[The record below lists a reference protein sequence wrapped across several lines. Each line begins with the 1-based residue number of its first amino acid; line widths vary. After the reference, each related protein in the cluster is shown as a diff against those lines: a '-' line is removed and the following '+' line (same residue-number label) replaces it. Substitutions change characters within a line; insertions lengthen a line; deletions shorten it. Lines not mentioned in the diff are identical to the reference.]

1 MSGNIIDL
9 NSAMT
14 QERLEEV
21 LKRQSVDVDD
31 IRDRLHASAR
41 QFVEWL
47 FSGRALIHKG
57 EARVGDVTGT
67 AGGSLA
73 ISLQGASAGLWKD
86 HATDESGDLIGLYMS
101 YMGYSSQQFPQAL
114 RELASEFLGDPI
126 DVKRAPWHET
136 AVRRIEK
143 KAKELGTKPRDDML
157 ELGPKVADWKYY
169 DLTGTVIASVA
180 RYEPNGPESK
190 TYRPF
195 CYKEENGQKVWRM
208 GAPLLR
214 PLYRLP
220 EIVTCQTVVLVE
232 GEKCAK
238 ALADLGIDATTAMQG
253 AHSPVEKTDWSPIQ
267 GKHIIIWPDNDK
279 AGLEYSAKVAMHLKA
294 IGCTVSIVQIPDG
307 KPMKWD
313 AADCVAEGGDPR
325 EVINSASR
333 TIPPLKFQ
341 IFSWKELEN
350 LPPPAWDVDGYIP
363 EGGFVGIYGP
373 SGHFK
378 SFVVV
383 DLAAC
388 KATGR
393 EWHGAKVKQGPVLYV
408 AAEGQRGFRKRLVAW
423 VKSKQEL
430 EHFYVLPAAPQFPA
444 DVEAMD
450 EAIRAMPEKPSM
462 IILDTLART
471 FVGNENAPD
480 DMGAW
485 IRSATWL
492 QATFSATVIFIH
504 HSGKDTDKKD
514 RGHTSLRGA
523 SDTMIRVQK
532 STETSL
538 TIEVDKQKDDEQ
550 LLANLRTVT
559 VEIGT
564 DDMTGKP
571 VTSLVLVTDE
581 GVLPNEKTSN
591 EKRKA
596 SIPSQGLGGNQ
607 DIVFKLL
614 KKSGP
619 LGFMRLLVLSKI
631 DKGSL
636 GRTLR
641 SLSERGLI
649 EKIGNSESAPW
660 SIIQGSDDDE

>member
-21 LKRQSVDVDD
+21 LKRQTVNVDD
-31 IRDRLHASAR
+31 IRDRLHASAK

-47 FSGRALIHKG
+47 YSGRALIHKG
-57 EARVGDVTGT
+57 EARVGDVSGT

-73 ISLQGASAGLWKD
+73 ISLYGASAGLWKD
-86 HATDESGDLIGLYMS
+86 HATDEGGDLIGLYMA
-101 YMGYSSQQFPQAL
+101 YMGYSTQHFMQAV
-114 RELASEFLGDPI
+114 RELANEFLGDPI
-126 DVKRAPWHET
+126 DVKRAPWDET
-136 AVRRIEK
+136 AARRIEK

-157 ELGPKVADWKYY
+157 ELGPKVADWKYK
-169 DLTGTVIASVA
+169 DLNGNLIASVA

-195 CYKEENGQKVWRM
+195 CFKEENGKKTWKM
-208 GAPLLR
+208 GAPVLR

-232 GEKCAK
+232 GEKCAQ

-267 GKHIIIWPDNDK
+267 GKHVIIWPDNDRP
-279 AGLEYSAKVAMHLKA
+279 GLDYAAKVAMHLKA
-294 IGCTVSIVQIPDG
+294 IGCTVSIVSIPDG

-313 AADCVAEGGDPR
+313 AADCIAEGGDPR
-325 EVINSASR
+325 DIIATEASS
-333 TIPPLKFQ
+333 IPPLKFQ
-341 IFSWKELEN
+341 IYAWKDLEK
-350 LPPPAWDVDGYIP
+350 LPPPAWDVDGFIP

-383 DLAAC
+383 DIAAC

-430 EHFYVLPAAPQFPA
+430 EHFYVLPAAPQFPD

-450 EAIRAMPEKPSM
+450 AAIRAMPEKPAM

-504 HSGKDTDKKD
+504 HSGKDADKKD

-532 STETSL
+532 STDTSL

-591 EKRKA
+591 EKRETSPTK
-596 SIPSQGLGGNQ
+596 GLGEKQ
-607 DIVFKLL
+607 EIVLKLL
-614 KKSGP
+614 KKTGP
-619 LGFMRLLVLSKI
+619 LGFMRIQLMSKI
-631 DKGSL
+631 DKSNL
-636 GRTLR
+636 SRTLR
-641 SLSERGLI
+641 SLAERGLI
-649 EKIGNSESAPW
+649 KKTGESEGSPW
-660 SIIQGSDDDE
+660 AVCSEGSSDE